1 MFDVDEA
8 CIIHTE
14 NLVTNHEASF
24 LGKTARLDG
33 LYEDTR
39 VMGRPTADAES
50 TKRNYYWPSVNFC
63 RIVCDVNFCRIVC
76 DVCPF
81 YYTIDT
87 ANTGY
92 HELK

>member
-24 LGKTARLDG
+24 LGQTARLDG

-63 RIVCDVNFCRIVC
+63 RIVCDV
-76 DVCPF
+76 CPF

-87 ANTGY
+87 PNNGY